1 VRGSWNVESIILK
14 DQVLEVRNVEG
25 QLHVAIDYRATGN
38 RIMGD
43 EKLEKVIEKLATS
56 EKTTPR
62 GADDA
67 AGSGRR
73 GDRIE
78 QETAACKVARL

>member
-1 VRGSWNVESIILK
+1 
-14 DQVLEVRNVEG
+14 
-25 QLHVAIDYRATGN
+25 
-38 RIMGD
+38 MGD
-43 EKLEKVIEKLATS
+43 EKLEKAIEKLATS

-78 QETAACKVARL
+78 QETAACEVARL